1 MEGRVENVE
10 VLRPDTRAALVLFLL
25 VVCVPALVVV
35 LANVYAKGGA
45 GYRVPAAIVG
55 VLLVTFAVLLVFM
68 QRADFGVA
76 DGVLTVRSSFY
87 EVKVPLADVEGEPTI
102 VDLAQHPER
111 GPKIRTNG
119 FSLPGYH
126 SGWYVG
132 ADKRRIFAAIAGPRV
147 LSIRVKSGYDILV
160 SVKDPERVGSL
171 RGK

>member
-1 MEGRVENVE
+1 MENVE

-45 GYRVPAAIVG
+45 GYRVPAAIVE

-111 GPKIRTNG
+111 GRR
-119 FSLPGYH
+119 
-126 SGWYVG
+126 SGPTVS
-132 ADKRRIFAAIAGPRV
+132 ACRATTPAGMSAPTSAGSSRQ
-147 LSIRVKSGYDILV
+147 SRGRASCRSG
-160 SVKDPERVGSL
+160 
-171 RGK
+171 